1 MWALSPSRRTLV
13 CFILELFLFP
23 NKLDSWDSFNTKP
36 ASAGRAPC
44 LFSKIAGKL
53 ADSICRFTQR
63 RDRISDTFTTRTHYE
78 PHRVNE

>member
-13 CFILELFLFP
+13 CFILGLFLFP

-36 ASAGRAPC
+36 TSAGRTSC
-44 LFSKIAGKL
+44 TLSKITGKFT
-53 ADSICRFTQR
+53 DSTCRFTQR
-63 RDRISDTFTTRTHYE
+63 RDIISDTFTTRTHHE